1 MRLISLLLALS
12 LVAGVP
18 AALAAG
24 SMRCGTALVKNG
36 DTKPQ
41 VARKCGE
48 PDFRE
53 FISGADEP
61 SVEQW
66 YYERGQGQ
74 FPRVLTFRGITLIDV
89 QVKTQ

>member
-1 MRLISLLLALS
+1 MRLISLILALS
-12 LVAGVP
+12 LVAAVP

-24 SMRCGTALVKNG
+24 SMRCGTTLVKTG

-41 VARKCGE
+41 VAQKCGD

-53 FISGADEP
+53 FISGADER
-61 SVEQW
+61 SMEQW

-89 QVKTQ
+89 EVRTQ